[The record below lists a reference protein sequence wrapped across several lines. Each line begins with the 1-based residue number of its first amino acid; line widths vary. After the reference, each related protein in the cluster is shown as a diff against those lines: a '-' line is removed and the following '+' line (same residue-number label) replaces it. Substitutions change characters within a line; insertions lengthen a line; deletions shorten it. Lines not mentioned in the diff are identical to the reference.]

1 VYLPLHILD
10 PIVNFQVDPS
20 SMKQLLSFAC
30 FMLYMHNIGQPP
42 LEVKIT
48 SSNASGEKVLI
59 KALTA
64 IVSREGN
71 KKIPTRK
78 IDLSSSEGPWL

>member
-1 VYLPLHILD
+1 
-10 PIVNFQVDPS
+10 
-20 SMKQLLSFAC
+20 
-30 FMLYMHNIGQPP
+30 MLYMHNIGQPP

-48 SSNASGEKVLI
+48 SSNTSGEKVLI